1 MGSPPCLQTRQAR
14 LSSLQAH
21 EGAWA
26 VLNCAFSG
34 SPAMW
39 SLNLHGAALQGCVP
53 ELDQSLMLSTLLLF
67 PQPAQGSVMDMLH
80 LKFTPL
86 ISLMDSLMYHEP
98 SSVV

>member
-1 MGSPPCLQTRQAR
+1 MGSAQLCFLW
-14 LSSLQAH
+14 LSSDV
-21 EGAWA
+21 ESK
-26 VLNCAFSG
+26 F
-34 SPAMW
+34 
-39 SLNLHGAALQGCVP
+39 HGAALQGCVP